1 MLQENQK
8 YFWTLLGLSALLLF
22 PGLGKTPLWIYDEVR
37 NAECAREMYERGD
50 WIVPTFNG
58 GLRTLK
64 PPLHYYFM
72 FGGFKIFG
80 ITEWGARFFSAV
92 FGVLTI
98 FITYFFVKKYS
109 TPRQAFI
116 TSLVLLASSH
126 FLFEFRM
133 SVPDPYLIFLNTA
146 SLFTAYAYFKEKKFY
161 WLLICAITM
170 GLGALAKGPVAI
182 ALPGAAIFIWL
193 IWEKRWKEILSWQML
208 AAGIIM
214 FAVAVPWYLLVD
226 KETNGEWTKGFF
238 LQHNFG
244 RFSEPMEG
252 HGGPFIIVPIIVLLG
267 MLPASI
273 FIGESF
279 KKFKIHFSGSLPTG
293 PHALLRL
300 AISVVALFIVFYSI
314 SSTKLPNY
322 AMPCYPFVAVLL
334 GRFINQAW
342 SVGTPSEEENK
353 TRLYPFIILLIINIA
368 LPIAAYLG
376 IKNEVN
382 TAGMENIAA
391 FLLILTTASV
401 IAMYFMFKKNFRKAV
416 VSAFILYSLFHVLMF
431 NWLYPTI
438 YKNNPMSKTIDRVKK
453 HDHIVSY
460 QIFHPSY
467 TYYLPERV
475 PVFKNLD
482 SLKIYLQGTKAAVIS
497 RKNFAEELRSI
508 GLKEEASIHDLFE
521 GNTTVIF
528 SNKD

>member
-1 MLQENQK
+1 MQNNQQK
-8 YFWTLLGLSALLLF
+8 YFWLLLGLSALLLF

-80 ITEWGARFFSAV
+80 VTEWGARFFSAV

-109 TPRQAFI
+109 SQKQAFI
-116 TSLVLLASSH
+116 TALVLLASTH

-146 SLFTAYAYFKEKKFY
+146 SIFAAYLFFKEKENY
-161 WLLICAITM
+161 WLWLCAITM
-170 GLGALAKGPVAI
+170 GLGTLAKGPVAI
-182 ALPGAAIFIWL
+182 ALPGAAILIWL
-193 IWEKRWKEILSWQML
+193 IWEKKLKEIFSWKIL
-208 AAGIIM
+208 VAGIIM
-214 FAVAVPWYLLVD
+214 CTVAIPWYLLVD
-226 KETNGEWTKGFF
+226 KETNGAWTKGFF
-238 LQHNFG
+238 LQHNLG

-252 HGGPFIIVPIIVLLG
+252 HGGLFIIVPLIVLLG
-267 MLPASI
+267 LLPASV

-279 KKFKIHFSGSLPTG
+279 RKFKTNFSDPFLKL
-293 PHALLRL
+293 AL
-300 AISVVALFIVFYSI
+300 SVVAIFIVFYSI

-322 AMPCYPFVAVLL
+322 AMPCYTFVAILL
-334 GRFINQAW
+334 GSFINKAW
-342 SVGTPSEEENK
+342 NENK
-353 TRLYPFIILLIINIA
+353 ARLYPFVILLLINLA
-368 LPIAAYLG
+368 LPVAAYFG
-376 IKNEVN
+376 IKKEVN
-382 TAGMENIAA
+382 TSGMENIAA
-391 FLLILTTASV
+391 FLLILT
-401 IAMYFMFKKNFRKAV
+401 IAAIIAFYFMLKKNFRKAV
-416 VSAFILYSLFHVLMF
+416 ISSFILYFLFHIILF

-438 YKNNPMSKTIDRVKK
+438 YKQNPMSKTIDMVKK
-453 HDHIVSY
+453 YDHIVSY

-475 PVFKNLD
+475 TVFKNLD
-482 SLKIYLQGTKAAVIS
+482 SLNTFMQLNKAAVIT
-497 RKNFAEELRSI
+497 RKNFAEELKSI
-508 GLKEEASIHDLFE
+508 GLKEKISVHDLFE

-528 SNKD
+528 VNPE

>member
-1 MLQENQK
+1 VQQNQQK
-8 YFWTLLGLSALLLF
+8 YFWLLFGLSIVLLF

-50 WIVPTFNG
+50 WVVPTFNG

-72 FGGFKIFG
+72 FGGFEIFG
-80 ITEWGARFFSAV
+80 VTEWGARFFSAV

-109 TPRQAFI
+109 SQRQALI
-116 TSLVLLASSH
+116 TTLVLLASSH

-146 SLFTAYAYFKEKKFY
+146 SIFTAYLFFKEKRNY
-161 WLLICAITM
+161 WLWLCAITM
-170 GLGALAKGPVAI
+170 GLGTLAKGPVAI
-182 ALPGAAIFIWL
+182 ALPGAALFIWL
-193 IWEKRWKEILSWQML
+193 AWEKRLKEIFSWKIL
-208 AAGIIM
+208 VAGIIM
-214 FAVAVPWYLLVD
+214 CAVALPWYLLVH
-226 KETNGEWTKGFF
+226 KETNGEWTRGFF

-252 HGGPFIIVPIIVLLG
+252 HGGPFIIVPIIILLG
-267 MLPASI
+267 LLPASI

-279 KKFKIHFSGSLPTG
+279 KKFRTRFKDPFLKL
-293 PHALLRL
+293 ALSTVG
-300 AISVVALFIVFYSI
+300 IFVVFYSI

-322 AMPCYPFVAVLL
+322 AMPCYAFAAILL
-334 GRFINQAW
+334 GSFINKAW
-342 SVGTPSEEENK
+342 EENK
-353 TRLYPFIILLIINIA
+353 ARLYPFIILLVINIA

-376 IKNEVN
+376 IKKEVN
-382 TAGMENIAA
+382 TTGMENIAA
-391 FLLILTTASV
+391 SLLILT
-401 IAMYFMFKKNFRKAV
+401 IAAIIAFYFMLKKNFRKAA
-416 VSAFILYSLFHVLMF
+416 VSTFAFYSLFHLVMF

-438 YKNNPMSKTIDRVKK
+438 YKLNPMSQTIDMVKK
-453 HDHIVSY
+453 YDKIVSY

-482 SLKIYLQGTKAAVIS
+482 SLKTFMLQNKAAVIT
-497 RKNFAEELRSI
+497 RKNFAEELKSI
-508 GLKEEASIHDLFE
+508 GLQEKISVHDLFE

-528 SNKD
+528 VNPE

>member
-1 MLQENQK
+1 MQQNQQK
-8 YFWTLLGLSALLLF
+8 YFWLLFGLSIVLLF

-50 WIVPTFNG
+50 WVVPTFNG

-72 FGGFKIFG
+72 FGGFEIFG
-80 ITEWGARFFSAV
+80 VTEWGARFFSAV

-109 TPRQAFI
+109 SQRQALI
-116 TSLVLLASSH
+116 TTLVLLASSH

-146 SLFTAYAYFKEKKFY
+146 SIFTAYLYFKEKRNY
-161 WLLICAITM
+161 WLWLCAITM
-170 GLGALAKGPVAI
+170 GLGTLAKGPVAI

-193 IWEKRWKEILSWQML
+193 TWEKKLKEIFSLKIL
-208 AAGIIM
+208 VAGIIM
-214 FAVAVPWYLLVD
+214 CAVALPWYLLVH
-226 KETNGEWTKGFF
+226 KETNGEWTRGFF

-252 HGGPFIIVPIIVLLG
+252 HGGPFIIVPIIILLG
-267 MLPASI
+267 LLPASI

-279 KKFKIHFSGSLPTG
+279 RKFRTRFKDPFLKL
-293 PHALLRL
+293 AL
-300 AISVVALFIVFYSI
+300 SVVGIFVVFYSI

-322 AMPCYPFVAVLL
+322 AMPCYAFVAILL
-334 GRFINQAW
+334 GSFINKAW
-342 SVGTPSEEENK
+342 EENK
-353 TRLYPFIILLIINIA
+353 ARLYPFIILLVINIA

-376 IKNEVN
+376 IKKEVN
-382 TAGMENIAA
+382 TTGKENIAL
-391 FLLILTTASV
+391 FLLILT
-401 IAMYFMFKKNFRKAV
+401 IAAIAAFYFILKKDFRKAAI
-416 VSAFILYSLFHVLMF
+416 STFAFYSLFHIVMF

-438 YKNNPMSKTIDRVKK
+438 YKHNPMSMTIDMVKK
-453 HDHIVSY
+453 YDKIVSY

-482 SLKIYLQGTKAAVIS
+482 SLKTFMLQNKAAVIT
-497 RKNFAEELRSI
+497 RKNFAEELKSI
-508 GLKEEASIHDLFE
+508 GLQEKASVHDLFE

-528 SNKD
+528 VNPE

>member
-1 MLQENQK
+1 VQQNHQK
-8 YFWTLLGLSALLLF
+8 YIWLLLGLSILLIF

-37 NAECAREMYERGD
+37 NAECAREMYERDD

-80 ITEWGARFFSAV
+80 VTEWGARFFSAL

-98 FITYFFVKKYS
+98 FITYFFVKKS
-109 TPRQAFI
+109 SSQRQAFI
-116 TSLVLLASSH
+116 TALVLLASTH

-146 SLFTAYAYFKEKKFY
+146 SLFTAYAFFKEKKNY
-161 WLLICAITM
+161 WLWLCAITM

-182 ALPGAAIFIWL
+182 ALPGAAILIWL
-193 IWEKRWKEILSWQML
+193 TWEKRLKETLSLKILI
-208 AAGIIM
+208 AGIIM
-214 FAVAVPWYLLVD
+214 FAVALPWYLLVHQ
-226 KETNGEWTKGFF
+226 ETNGEWTKGFF

-252 HGGPFIIVPIIVLLG
+252 HGGLFIIVPIIVLLG

-273 FIGESF
+273 FIGESL
-279 KKFKIHFSGSLPTG
+279 KKFKT
-293 PHALLRL
+293 RL
-300 AISVVALFIVFYSI
+300 SDPFLKLAFSVVVIFVVFYSI

-322 AMPCYPFVAVLL
+322 AMPCYVFVAILL
-334 GRFINQAW
+334 GNFINKAW
-342 SVGTPSEEENK
+342 EENK
-353 TRLYPFIILLIINIA
+353 ARFYPFVILLIINLA
-368 LPIAAYLG
+368 LPIAAYFG
-376 IKNEVN
+376 IKKEVN
-382 TAGMENIAA
+382 TSGMENLAA
-391 FLLILTTASV
+391 FLLLLT
-401 IAMYFMFKKNFRKAV
+401 IAAIIAFYFMLKKDFRKAAI
-416 VSAFILYSLFHVLMF
+416 SSFILYTLFHVLMF
-431 NWLYPTI
+431 NWLYPSI
-438 YKNNPMSKTIDRVKK
+438 YKQNPMSKTIDMVKK
-453 HDHIVSY
+453 YDNIVSY

-467 TYYLPERV
+467 TFYLPERV

-482 SLKIYLQGTKAAVIS
+482 SLKTFMLGNKAAVIS
-497 RKNFAEELRSI
+497 RKNYGEELKSI
-508 GLKEEASIHDLFE
+508 GLIEKASVHDLFE

-528 SNKD
+528 VNPE

>member
-1 MLQENQK
+1 MITLRQSKFFVQKDQQK
-8 YFWTLLGLSALLLF
+8 YLWLLLGLSIVLLF
-22 PGLGKTPLWIYDEVR
+22 PGLGETPLWIYDEVR

-80 ITEWGARFFSAV
+80 VTEWGARFFSAV
-92 FGVLTI
+92 FGVLTLL
-98 FITYFFVKKYS
+98 ITYFFVNKYS
-109 TPRQAFI
+109 SQRQAFI
-116 TSLVLLASSH
+116 TALILLASTH

-146 SLFTAYAYFKEKKFY
+146 SIFTAYAFFKEKKNY
-161 WLLICAITM
+161 WLWLCAITM
-170 GLGALAKGPVAI
+170 GLGTLAKGPVAI

-193 IWEKRWKEILSWQML
+193 IWEKRLKEILSWKIL

-214 FAVAVPWYLLVD
+214 VAVAVPWYLLVHQ
-226 KETNGEWTKGFF
+226 ETNGEWTKGFF

-273 FIGESF
+273 FIGELF
-279 KKFKIHFSGSLPTG
+279 KKFKPRFSDQFLKLGLSVI
-293 PHALLRL
+293 
-300 AISVVALFIVFYSI
+300 AIFIVFYSI

-322 AMPCYPFVAVLL
+322 AMPCYPFVAILL
-334 GRFINQAW
+334 GHFINQAW
-342 SVGTPSEEENK
+342 EEK
-353 TRLYPFIILLIINIA
+353 KAPLYPFILLLIINLA
-368 LPIAAYLG
+368 LPIAAYFG
-376 IKNEVN
+376 IKKEVN
-382 TAGMENIAA
+382 TSGMEILAA
-391 FLLILTTASV
+391 FLLLLTIAAILAV
-401 IAMYFMFKKNFRKAV
+401 YFILKKNFRKAAI
-416 VSAFILYSLFHVLMF
+416 SSFILYTMFHLLMF
-431 NWLYPTI
+431 NWLYPAI
-438 YKNNPMSKTIDRVKK
+438 YNQNPMSKTIDMVKK
-453 HDHIVSY
+453 YDNVVSY

-482 SLKIYLQGTKAAVIS
+482 SLKTFMQANSAAVIT
-497 RKNFAEELRSI
+497 RKNFAEELKSI
-508 GLKEEASIHDLFE
+508 GLIEKASVHDLFE

-528 SNKD
+528 VNPETP

>member
-1 MLQENQK
+1 LRNSKFSVQQNQQK
-8 YFWTLLGLSALLLF
+8 YFWLLFGLSLVLLF

-50 WIVPTFNG
+50 WVVPTFNG

-80 ITEWGARFFSAV
+80 VTEWGARFFSGV

-98 FITYFFVKKYS
+98 FIIYFFVKKYS
-109 TPRQAFI
+109 SQRQAFI

-146 SLFTAYAYFKEKKFY
+146 SLFTAYLFFNDKKNY
-161 WLLICAITM
+161 WLWLCAITM
-170 GLGALAKGPVAI
+170 GLGTLAKGPVAI

-193 IWEKRWKEILSWQML
+193 TWEKRLKEIFSWKIL
-208 AAGIIM
+208 VAGIIM
-214 FAVAVPWYLLVD
+214 CAVALPWYLLVH

-252 HGGPFIIVPIIVLLG
+252 HGGPFIIVPIIILLG
-267 MLPASI
+267 LLPASI
-273 FIGESF
+273 FIGEAFRKFRTRF
-279 KKFKIHFSGSLPTG
+279 KDPFLKL
-293 PHALLRL
+293 ALSTVG
-300 AISVVALFIVFYSI
+300 IFVVFYSI

-322 AMPCYPFVAVLL
+322 AMPCYAFVAILI
-334 GRFINQAW
+334 GDFINNAW
-342 SVGTPSEEENK
+342 EENK
-353 TRLYPFIILLIINIA
+353 ARLYPFIILLVIDIA

-376 IKNEVN
+376 IKKEVN
-382 TAGMENIAA
+382 TTGMENIAA
-391 FLLILTTASV
+391 FLLILTFAAI
-401 IAMYFMFKKNFRKAV
+401 IAFYFMLKKNFRKAAI
-416 VSAFILYSLFHVLMF
+416 STFAFYSLFHIIMF
-431 NWLYPTI
+431 NWLYPAI
-438 YKNNPMSKTIDRVKK
+438 YKQNPMSMTIDMLKGYDK
-453 HDHIVSY
+453 IVSY

-482 SLKIYLQGTKAAVIS
+482 SLKTFMLQNKAAVIT
-497 RKNFAEELRSI
+497 RKNFAEELKSI
-508 GLKEEASIHDLFE
+508 GLQEKALVHDLFE

-528 SNKD
+528 VNPQ

>member
-1 MLQENQK
+1 MQNSQQK
-8 YFWTLLGLSALLLF
+8 YFWFLLGLSVLLLF

-37 NAECAREMYERGD
+37 NAQCAREMYERND

-72 FGGFKIFG
+72 FGGFEIFG
-80 ITEWGARFFSAV
+80 VTEWGARFFSAV

-98 FITYFFVKKYS
+98 LTTYFFVNRYGTQRK
-109 TPRQAFI
+109 AFI
-116 TSLVLLASSH
+116 TALVLLASSH

-146 SLFTAYAYFKEKKFY
+146 SIFTAFAFFKEKRFY
-161 WLLICAITM
+161 WLLMCAITM
-170 GLGALAKGPVAI
+170 GLGTLAKGPVAI

-193 IWEKRWKEILSWQML
+193 TWEKRLKEIFSWKIL
-208 AAGIIM
+208 VAGIIM
-214 FAVAVPWYLLVD
+214 FAVALPWYLLVHR
-226 KETNGEWTKGFF
+226 ETNGEWTKGFF

-252 HGGPFIIVPIIVLLG
+252 HGGPFIIVPLIVLLG
-267 MLPASI
+267 LLPASI

-279 KKFKIHFSGSLPTG
+279 KKFSIRFRDPF
-293 PHALLRL
+293 LRL
-300 AISVVALFIVFYSI
+300 SFSVVAVFIIFYSI

-322 AMPCYPFVAVLL
+322 AMPCYAFVAVLL
-334 GRFINQAW
+334 GHYINTAW
-342 SVGTPSEEENK
+342 EENK
-353 TRLYPFIILLIINIA
+353 ARLYPFIILLIINIA
-368 LPIAAYLG
+368 LPVGAYIG

-382 TAGMENIAA
+382 TAGMENLAA
-391 FLLILTTASV
+391 FLLVLTAAAV
-401 IAMYFMFKKNFRKAV
+401 IAFYFMVKKNFRKAV
-416 VSAFILYSLFHVLMF
+416 ISTFILYSLFHLLLF
-431 NWLYPTI
+431 SWLYPAI
-438 YKNNPMSKTIDRVKK
+438 YKQNPMSMSIAKVRQYEN
-453 HDHIVSY
+453 IVSY

-467 TYYLPERV
+467 TYYLPKRV

-482 SLKIYLQGTKAAVIS
+482 SLKIYLKENKAAIIS

-508 GLKEEASIHDLFE
+508 GLKEELSIHDLFE
-521 GNTTVIF
+521 GNTTVIY
-528 SNKD
+528 SNEE

>member
-1 MLQENQK
+1 MENNQQK
-8 YFWTLLGLSALLLF
+8 YFWLLFVLSIVLLF

-37 NAECAREMYERGD
+37 NAECAREMYERND

-109 TPRQAFI
+109 SQRQALI
-116 TSLVLLASSH
+116 TVLVLLASTH

-146 SLFTAYAYFKEKKFY
+146 SIFAAYLFFKEKRNY
-161 WLLICAITM
+161 WLWLCAITM
-170 GLGALAKGPVAI
+170 GLGTLAKGPVAI

-193 IWEKRWKEILSWQML
+193 TWEKRLKEIFSWKIL
-208 AAGIIM
+208 VAGVIM
-214 FAVAVPWYLLVD
+214 CAVALPWYLLVH

-252 HGGPFIIVPIIVLLG
+252 HGGPFIIVPIIILLG
-267 MLPASI
+267 LLPASI

-279 KKFKIHFSGSLPTG
+279 KKFRTRFKDPFLKL
-293 PHALLRL
+293 AL
-300 AISVVALFIVFYSI
+300 SVVGIFVVFYSI

-322 AMPCYPFVAVLL
+322 AMPCYAFVAILL
-334 GRFINQAW
+334 GSFINKAW
-342 SVGTPSEEENK
+342 EENK
-353 TRLYPFIILLIINIA
+353 ARLYPFIILLVINIA

-376 IKNEVN
+376 IKKEVN
-382 TAGMENIAA
+382 TTGMENIAL
-391 FLLILTTASV
+391 FLLILT
-401 IAMYFMFKKNFRKAV
+401 IAAVMAFYFMLKKNFRKAAI
-416 VSAFILYSLFHVLMF
+416 STFAFYSLFHIVMF

-438 YKNNPMSKTIDRVKK
+438 YKENPMSKTVDMVKK
-453 HDHIVSY
+453 YDKVISY

-475 PVFKNLD
+475 PVFKSLD
-482 SLKIYLQGTKAAVIS
+482 SLKTFMQNNKAVVIT
-497 RKNFAEELRSI
+497 RKNFAEELKSI
-508 GLKEEASIHDLFE
+508 GLQEKAAVHDLFE
-521 GNTTVIF
+521 GNTTMIF
-528 SNKD
+528 VNPE

>member
-1 MLQENQK
+1 MQQQNQK
-8 YFWTLLGLSALLLF
+8 YFWFLLGLSALLLF

-37 NAECAREMYERGD
+37 NAECAREMYERND

-72 FGGFKIFG
+72 FGGFEIFG
-80 ITEWGARFFSAV
+80 VTEWGARFFSAV

-109 TPRQAFI
+109 TQRQAFI
-116 TSLVLLASSH
+116 TSLVLLSSTH

-133 SVPDPYLIFLNTA
+133 SVPDPYLIFLNTL
-146 SLFTAYAYFKEKKFY
+146 SLFTAYIYFKEKKFC
-161 WLLICAITM
+161 WLLVCAITM
-170 GLGALAKGPVAI
+170 GLGTLAKGPVAI

-193 IWEKRWKEILSWQML
+193 IWEKRLREILSWKIL
-208 AAGIIM
+208 VAGIIM
-214 FAVAVPWYLLVD
+214 FAVAIPWYLLVD

-252 HGGPFIIVPIIVLLG
+252 HGGPFIIVPLIVLLG
-267 MLPASI
+267 LLPASI
-273 FIGESF
+273 FIGESL
-279 KKFKIHFSGSLPTG
+279 KKFKTRFSDPF
-293 PHALLRL
+293 LRL
-300 AISVVALFIVFYSI
+300 AFSVVAIFIIFYSI

-322 AMPCYPFVAVLL
+322 AMPCYVFVATLL
-334 GRFINQAW
+334 GLFINKAW
-342 SVGTPSEEENK
+342 EENK
-353 TRLYPFIILLIINIA
+353 APLYPFIILLIINVA
-368 LPIAAYLG
+368 LPVAAFLG
-376 IKNEVN
+376 IKKEVN
-382 TAGMENIAA
+382 TTGMENLAG
-391 FLLILTTASV
+391 FLLILTTAAIISF
-401 IAMYFMFKKNFRKAV
+401 YFMLKKNFRKAAI
-416 VSAFILYSLFHVLMF
+416 SSFILYCLFHVLMF
-431 NWLYPTI
+431 NWLYPAI
-438 YKNNPMSKTIDRVKK
+438 YKQNPMSKTIDLVKK
-453 HDHIVSY
+453 YDHIVSY

-482 SLKIYLQGTKAAVIS
+482 SLRIYLQENKAAIIS

-508 GLKEEASIHDLFE
+508 GLKEESSIHDLFE

-528 SNKD
+528 SNKE

>member
-1 MLQENQK
+1 VQQQNQK
-8 YFWTLLGLSALLLF
+8 YFWFLLGLSALLLF

-50 WIVPTFNG
+50 WVVPTFNG

-98 FITYFFVKKYS
+98 FITYFFVNKYS
-109 TPRQAFI
+109 SQRQAFI
-116 TSLVLLASSH
+116 TSLVLLASTH

-146 SLFTAYAYFKEKKFY
+146 SLFTAYAFFKEKKNY

-170 GLGALAKGPVAI
+170 GLGTLTKGPVAI
-182 ALPGAAIFIWL
+182 ILPGAAIFIWL
-193 IWEKRWKEILSWQML
+193 IWEKKIKEVFSWKILL
-208 AAGIIM
+208 AGIIM
-214 FAVAVPWYLLVD
+214 FAVAIPWYLLVD
-226 KETNGEWTKGFF
+226 KATNGEWTKGFF

-252 HGGPFIIVPIIVLLG
+252 HGGPFIIVPVIVLLG

-279 KKFKIHFSGSLPTG
+279 KNFKGRFSDPFLK
-293 PHALLRL
+293 L
-300 AISVVALFIVFYSI
+300 AFCVVAIFVVFYSI

-322 AMPCYPFVAVLL
+322 AMPCYPFVAILL
-334 GRFINQAW
+334 GHFINKSW
-342 SVGTPSEEENK
+342 EKNK
-353 TRLYPFIILLIINIA
+353 ARLYPFIILLLINIA
-368 LPIAAYLG
+368 LPVAAYLG
-376 IKNEVN
+376 IKKEVN
-382 TAGMENIAA
+382 TNGMESLAG
-391 FLLILTTASV
+391 FLLILTAAAI
-401 IAMYFMFKKNFRKAV
+401 IAFYFMLKKNFRKAV
-416 VSAFILYSLFHVLMF
+416 ISSFILYSLFHVLMF
-431 NWLYPTI
+431 NWLYPAI
-438 YKNNPMSKTIDRVKK
+438 YKQNPMSKTIDMVKK
-453 HDHIVSY
+453 SDHIVSY

-467 TYYLPERV
+467 TFYLPDRV

-482 SLKIYLQGTKAAVIS
+482 SLKTYLQENKAAVIS
-497 RKNFAEELRSI
+497 RKNFADELKSI
-508 GLKEEASIHDLFE
+508 GLTEEASIHDLFE
-521 GNTTVIF
+521 GNTTVIY
-528 SNKD
+528 SNK

>member
-1 MLQENQK
+1 MQQQNQK
-8 YFWTLLGLSALLLF
+8 YFWLLLGLSALLLF

-37 NAECAREMYERGD
+37 NAECAKEMYERGD
-50 WIVPTFNG
+50 WVVPTFNG

-98 FITYFFVKKYS
+98 FITYFFVNEYS
-109 TPRQAFI
+109 SQRQAFI
-116 TSLVLLASSH
+116 TSLVLLASTH

-146 SLFTAYAYFKEKKFY
+146 SLFTTYAFFKEKKNY

-170 GLGALAKGPVAI
+170 GLGTLTKGPVAI

-193 IWEKRWKEILSWQML
+193 IWEKKIKEIFSWKIL
-208 AAGIIM
+208 LAGIIM
-214 FAVAVPWYLLVD
+214 LAVAIPWYLLVD
-226 KETNGEWTKGFF
+226 KATNGEWTKGFF

-252 HGGPFIIVPIIVLLG
+252 HGGPFIIVPTIVLLG

-279 KKFKIHFSGSLPTG
+279 KNFKGRFSDPFLK
-293 PHALLRL
+293 L
-300 AISVVALFIVFYSI
+300 AFCVVAIFVVFYSI

-322 AMPCYPFVAVLL
+322 AMPCYPFVAILL
-334 GRFINQAW
+334 GHFINNAW
-342 SVGTPSEEENK
+342 EENK
-353 TRLYPFIILLIINIA
+353 ARLYPFITLLLINIA
-368 LPIAAYLG
+368 LPVAAYLG
-376 IKNEVN
+376 IKKEVN
-382 TAGMENIAA
+382 TNGMENLAG
-391 FLLILTTASV
+391 FLLILTAAAI
-401 IAMYFMFKKNFRKAV
+401 IAFYFMLKKNFRKAV
-416 VSAFILYSLFHVLMF
+416 ISSFILYSLFHVLMF
-431 NWLYPTI
+431 NWLYPAI
-438 YKNNPMSKTIDRVKK
+438 YKQNPMSKTIDIVKK
-453 HDHIVSY
+453 SDHIVSY

-467 TYYLPERV
+467 TFYLPDRV

-482 SLKIYLQGTKAAVIS
+482 SLKTYLQENKAAVIS
-497 RKNFAEELRSI
+497 RKNFADELKSI
-508 GLKEEASIHDLFE
+508 GLTEEASIHDLFE
-521 GNTTVIF
+521 GNTTVIY
-528 SNKD
+528 SNK

>member
-1 MLQENQK
+1 VRQQNQK
-8 YFWTLLGLSALLLF
+8 YFWLLFGLSALLLF
-22 PGLGKTPLWIYDEVR
+22 PSLGKTPLWIYDEVR

-92 FGVLTI
+92 LGVFTI
-98 FITYFFVKKYS
+98 LITYFFVKKYS
-109 TPRQAFI
+109 SQRQAFI
-116 TSLVLLASSH
+116 TSLILLASTH

-133 SVPDPYLIFLNTA
+133 SVPDPYLIFLNTT
-146 SLFTAYAYFKEKKFY
+146 SLFTAYAFFKEKKFY

-170 GLGALAKGPVAI
+170 GLGTLTKGPVAI

-193 IWEKRWKEILSWQML
+193 IWEKRLKEIFSWKIL
-208 AAGIIM
+208 LAGIIM
-214 FAVAVPWYLLVD
+214 FAVAIPWYLLVD
-226 KETNGEWTKGFF
+226 KETNGAWTKGFF

-252 HGGPFIIVPIIVLLG
+252 HGGPFIIVPIIVFLG

-279 KKFKIHFSGSLPTG
+279 KKFKTRFSDSFLK
-293 PHALLRL
+293 L
-300 AISVVALFIVFYSI
+300 AFCVVAIFIVFYSI

-322 AMPCYPFVAVLL
+322 AMPCYPFVAILL
-334 GRFINQAW
+334 GHFINKAW
-342 SVGTPSEEENK
+342 SVRTPSEEENK
-353 TRLYPFIILLIINIA
+353 ACLYPFIILLIINIA
-368 LPIAAYLG
+368 LPVAAYLG
-376 IKNEVN
+376 IKKEVN
-382 TAGMENIAA
+382 TTGMETLAG
-391 FLLILTTASV
+391 FLLILTAAAI
-401 IAMYFMFKKNFRKAV
+401 IAFYFMLKKDFRKAV
-416 VSAFILYSLFHVLMF
+416 ISSFVLYSLFHVLMF
-431 NWLYPTI
+431 NWLYPAI
-438 YKNNPMSKTIDRVKK
+438 YKQNPMSKTIDSVKK
-453 HDHIVSY
+453 YEHIVSY

-475 PVFKNLD
+475 TVFKNLD
-482 SLKIYLQGTKAAVIS
+482 SLRIYLQENKAAVIS
-497 RKNFAEELRSI
+497 RKNFAEELKSI

-521 GNTTVIF
+521 GNTTVIY
-528 SNKD
+528 SNK

>member
-1 MLQENQK
+1 VQQNQQK
-8 YFWTLLGLSALLLF
+8 YFLLLLGLSILLLF

-92 FGVLTI
+92 FGVFTI
-98 FITYFFVKKYS
+98 LVVYFFVKKYS
-109 TPRQAFI
+109 SQRQAFI

-133 SVPDPYLIFLNTA
+133 SVPDPYLIFLNTI
-146 SLFTAYAYFKEKKFY
+146 SLFTAYSFFIEKKNY
-161 WLLICAITM
+161 WLWLCAFTI

-182 ALPGAAIFIWL
+182 ALPGLAIFIWL
-193 IWEKRWKEILSWQML
+193 IWEKRLKEIFSWKVL
-208 AAGIIM
+208 AAGMIM
-214 FAVAVPWYLLVD
+214 LAVALPWYLLVD

-238 LQHNFG
+238 LQHNLG

-252 HGGPFIIVPIIVLLG
+252 HGGPFIIVPLIVLLG

-279 KKFKIHFSGSLPTG
+279 KKFKSLVDNSF
-293 PHALLRL
+293 LKL
-300 AISVVALFIVFYSI
+300 AFCVVVAFVVFYSL

-322 AMPCYPFVAVLL
+322 AMPCYPFVAILL
-334 GRFINQAW
+334 GDFINKAW
-342 SVGTPSEEENK
+342 NENK
-353 TRLYPFIILLIINIA
+353 ARLYPFIILLITNLA

-376 IKNEVN
+376 VKNEVN
-382 TAGMENIAA
+382 TSGMENIAA
-391 FLLILTTASV
+391 FLLLLTTAAIISF
-401 IAMYFMFKKNFRKAV
+401 YFMLKNNFRKAMLA
-416 VSAFILYSLFHVLMF
+416 AFILYSLFHVLMF
-431 NWLYPTI
+431 NWLYPLI
-438 YKNNPMSKTIDRVKK
+438 YKQNPMSKTIDMVKK
-453 HDHIVSY
+453 YDHVVGY

-467 TYYLPERV
+467 TYYLPERI

-482 SLKIYLQGTKAAVIS
+482 SLKIYLQGNKAAVLS

-508 GLKEEASIHDLFE
+508 GLKEESSVHDLFE
-521 GNTTVIF
+521 GNTSVIF
-528 SNKD
+528 SNKE

>member
-1 MLQENQK
+1 
-8 YFWTLLGLSALLLF
+8 
-22 PGLGKTPLWIYDEVR
+22 
-37 NAECAREMYERGD
+37 
-50 WIVPTFNG
+50 
-58 GLRTLK
+58 
-64 PPLHYYFM
+64 M
-72 FGGFKIFG
+72 FGFFKIFG
-80 ITEWGARFFSAV
+80 VNEWGARFFSAV

-109 TPRQAFI
+109 SQRQAFI

-146 SLFTAYAYFKEKKFY
+146 SLFTAYAFFNEKKNY
-161 WLLICAITM
+161 WLWLCAITM
-170 GLGALAKGPVAI
+170 GLGTLAKGPVAI
-182 ALPGAAIFIWL
+182 ALPGAAILIWL
-193 IWEKRWKEILSWQML
+193 TWEKRLKEILSWKIL
-208 AAGIIM
+208 VAGIIM
-214 FAVAVPWYLLVD
+214 CTVALPWYLLVH

-252 HGGPFIIVPIIVLLG
+252 HGGPFIIVPVIILLG
-267 MLPASI
+267 LLPASI

-279 KKFKIHFSGSLPTG
+279 KKFRTRFQDPFLKL
-293 PHALLRL
+293 AL
-300 AISVVALFIVFYSI
+300 SVVGIFVVFYCI

-322 AMPCYPFVAVLL
+322 AMPCYAFVAILL
-334 GRFINQAW
+334 GSFITKAW
-342 SVGTPSEEENK
+342 EENK
-353 TRLYPFIILLIINIA
+353 SRLYPFIILLVINIA

-376 IKNEVN
+376 IKKEVN
-382 TAGMENIAA
+382 TTGMENIAA
-391 FLLILTTASV
+391 FLLILT
-401 IAMYFMFKKNFRKAV
+401 IAAIIAFYFMLKKNFRKAAI
-416 VSAFILYSLFHVLMF
+416 STFAFYSLFHIIMF

-438 YKNNPMSKTIDRVKK
+438 YKQNPMSKTIAMVKK
-453 HDHIVSY
+453 YDKIVSY

-467 TYYLPERV
+467 TYYLPERI

-482 SLKIYLQGTKAAVIS
+482 SLKTFMLQNKAAVIT

-508 GLKEEASIHDLFE
+508 GLQEKASVHDLFE

-528 SNKD
+528 VNPE

>member
-1 MLQENQK
+1 MQQQNQK
-8 YFWTLLGLSALLLF
+8 YFWLLLGLSTLLLF

-37 NAECAREMYERGD
+37 NAECAREMYERND

-72 FGGFKIFG
+72 FGGFEIFG
-80 ITEWGARFFSAV
+80 ATEWGARFFSAV

-109 TPRQAFI
+109 TQRQAFI
-116 TSLVLLASSH
+116 TSLVLLASTH

-133 SVPDPYLIFLNTA
+133 SVPDPYLIFLNTV
-146 SLFTAYAYFKEKKFY
+146 SLLTAYTYFKEKKFY

-170 GLGALAKGPVAI
+170 GLGTLAKGPVAI

-193 IWEKRWKEILSWQML
+193 IWEKRLKEILSWKIL
-208 AAGIIM
+208 VAGIVM

-252 HGGPFIIVPIIVLLG
+252 HGGPFIIVPLIVLLG
-267 MLPASI
+267 LLPASI

-279 KKFKIHFSGSLPTG
+279 KKFKTNFSGSLPTG
-293 PHALLRL
+293 RQAFLRL
-300 AISVVALFIVFYSI
+300 ALSVVAIFIVFYSI

-322 AMPCYPFVAVLL
+322 AMPCYVFVAILL
-334 GRFINQAW
+334 GHFINKAW
-342 SVGTPSEEENK
+342 EENK
-353 TRLYPFIILLIINIA
+353 APLYPFIILLIINIA
-368 LPIAAYLG
+368 LPVAAYLG
-376 IKNEVN
+376 IKKEVN
-382 TAGMENIAA
+382 TTGMENLAG
-391 FLLILTTASV
+391 FLLILTTAAI
-401 IAMYFMFKKNFRKAV
+401 IAFYFMLKKNFRKAAI
-416 VSAFILYSLFHVLMF
+416 SSFILYCLFHVLMF
-431 NWLYPTI
+431 NWLYPAI
-438 YKNNPMSKTIDRVKK
+438 YKQNPMSKTIDLVKK
-453 HDHIVSY
+453 YDHIVSY

-482 SLKIYLQGTKAAVIS
+482 SLKIYLQENEAAIIS

-508 GLKEEASIHDLFE
+508 GLKEESSVHDLFE

-528 SNKD
+528 SNKE

>member
-1 MLQENQK
+1 MENNQQK
-8 YFWTLLGLSALLLF
+8 YFWLLLGLSIILLF

-37 NAECAREMYERGD
+37 NSECAIEMYERGD
-50 WIVPTFNG
+50 WVVPTFNG

-98 FITYFFVKKYS
+98 FITYFFLKKYS
-109 TPRQAFI
+109 SQRQALI
-116 TSLVLLASSH
+116 TALVLLASTH

-146 SLFTAYAYFKEKKFY
+146 SIFTAYLFFIEKRNY
-161 WLLICAITM
+161 WLWLCAITM
-170 GLGALAKGPVAI
+170 GLGTLAKGPVAI
-182 ALPGAAIFIWL
+182 ALPGAAILIWL
-193 IWEKRWKEILSWQML
+193 IWEKRWKEIFSWKIL
-208 AAGIIM
+208 VAGSIM
-214 FAVAVPWYLLVD
+214 CVVALPWYLLVH
-226 KETNGEWTKGFF
+226 KKTNGEWTKGFF

-252 HGGPFIIVPIIVLLG
+252 HGGPFIIVPIIILLG
-267 MLPASI
+267 LLPASI

-279 KKFKIHFSGSLPTG
+279 KKFKTNFNNSF
-293 PHALLRL
+293 LRL
-300 AISVVALFIVFYSI
+300 ALSVVGIFVVFYSI

-322 AMPCYPFVAVLL
+322 AMPCYPFAAILL
-334 GRFINQAW
+334 GHSINKAW
-342 SVGTPSEEENK
+342 EENK
-353 TRLYPFIILLIINIA
+353 ARLYPFIILFVINIA

-376 IKNEVN
+376 IKKEVN
-382 TAGMENIAA
+382 TTGMEKIAA
-391 FLLILTTASV
+391 FLLLLTAAAILAF
-401 IAMYFMFKKNFRKAV
+401 YFMLTKNFRKAAI
-416 VSAFILYSLFHVLMF
+416 STFAFYSLFHIVMF
-431 NWLYPTI
+431 NWLYPAI
-438 YKNNPMSKTIDRVKK
+438 YKQNPMSKTIDMVKK
-453 HDHIVSY
+453 YDKIISY

-482 SLKIYLQGTKAAVIS
+482 SLKVFMQQNRAAIIT
-497 RKNFAEELRSI
+497 RKNFAEELKSI
-508 GLKEEASIHDLFE
+508 GLQEKSSVHDLFE

-528 SNKD
+528 VNPE

>member
-1 MLQENQK
+1 VHQNQK
-8 YFWTLLGLSALLLF
+8 YFWLLVGLSALLLF

-80 ITEWGARFFSAV
+80 VTEWGARFFSAV

-98 FITYFFVKKYS
+98 LLTYFFVKKYTS
-109 TPRQAFI
+109 ERQAFI

-146 SLFTAYAYFKEKKFY
+146 SLFTAYAFFKEKKNS
-161 WLLICAITM
+161 WLLICAVTM
-170 GLGALAKGPVAI
+170 GLGTLAKGPVAI

-193 IWEKRWKEILSWQML
+193 IWEKRLKEILSWKIL
-208 AAGIIM
+208 FAGIIM
-214 FAVAVPWYLLVD
+214 FAVAVPWYLLVH

-252 HGGPFIIVPIIVLLG
+252 HGGPFIIVPLIVLLG
-267 MLPASI
+267 LLPASI

-279 KKFKIHFSGSLPTG
+279 RKFKSNFSGSF
-293 PHALLRL
+293 LRL
-300 AISVVALFIVFYSI
+300 AFSVVALFIVFYSI

-322 AMPCYPFVAVLL
+322 AMPCYAFAAILL
-334 GRFINQAW
+334 GHFINKAW
-342 SVGTPSEEENK
+342 EENK
-353 TRLYPFIILLIINIA
+353 ARLYPFIILLIINIA

-376 IKNEVN
+376 IKKEVN
-382 TAGMENIAA
+382 TTGMENLAA
-391 FLLILTTASV
+391 FLLILTSAAI
-401 IAMYFMFKKNFRKAV
+401 IAFYCMLKKNFRKAA
-416 VSAFILYSLFHVLMF
+416 VSSFVSYSLFHVLMF
-431 NWLYPTI
+431 NWLYPAI
-438 YKNNPMSKTIDRVKK
+438 YKQNPMSMTIGKVKQYENV
-453 HDHIVSY
+453 VSY

-482 SLKIYLQGTKAAVIS
+482 SLRTYLQENKAAVIS
-497 RKNFAEELRSI
+497 RKNFADELKSI
-508 GLKEEASIHDLFE
+508 GLKEESSIHDLFE

-528 SNKD
+528 SNKE

>member
-1 MLQENQK
+1 MLHQNQK
-8 YFWTLLGLSALLLF
+8 YFWLLVGLSALLLF

-72 FGGFKIFG
+72 FGGFEIFG
-80 ITEWGARFFSAV
+80 VTEWGARFFSAV
-92 FGVLTI
+92 FGVLTTL
-98 FITYFFVKKYS
+98 ITYFFVKKYA
-109 TPRQAFI
+109 TQRQAFI

-161 WLLICAITM
+161 WLLICAVTM
-170 GLGALAKGPVAI
+170 GLGTLAKGPVAI
-182 ALPGAAIFIWL
+182 ALPGAAIFTWL
-193 IWEKRWKEILSWQML
+193 AWEKRLKEIFSWKIL
-208 AAGIIM
+208 VAGIIM

-252 HGGPFIIVPIIVLLG
+252 HGGPFIIVPLIVLVGL
-267 MLPASI
+267 LPASI

-279 KKFKIHFSGSLPTG
+279 KKFKTRFSDPF
-293 PHALLRL
+293 LRL
-300 AISVVALFIVFYSI
+300 AFSVVALFIVFYSI

-322 AMPCYPFVAVLL
+322 AMPCYAFVAIIL
-334 GRFINQAW
+334 GHFINKAW
-342 SVGTPSEEENK
+342 EENK
-353 TRLYPFIILLIINIA
+353 ARLYPFIILLVISIA
-368 LPIAAYLG
+368 LPVAAYLG
-376 IKNEVN
+376 IKKEVN
-382 TAGMENIAA
+382 TSGMENLAT
-391 FLLILTTASV
+391 FLLILTAAGI
-401 IAMYFMFKKNFRKAV
+401 IAFYFMLKKDFRKAA
-416 VSAFILYSLFHVLMF
+416 VSIFILYSLFHVLMF
-431 NWLYPTI
+431 YWLYPAI
-438 YKNNPMSKTIDRVKK
+438 YKRNPMSMTIDKVKQYENV
-453 HDHIVSY
+453 VSY
-460 QIFHPSY
+460 QIFHPSF
-467 TYYLPERV
+467 TYYLPNRV
-475 PVFKNLD
+475 PVFKDLD
-482 SLKIYLQGTKAAVIS
+482 SLKIYLQENKAAIIS
-497 RKNFAEELRSI
+497 RKNFSDELRSI
-508 GLKEEASIHDLFE
+508 GLKEESSIHDLFE

-528 SNKD
+528 SNKE